1 VQTAEHELREAL
13 ERQKRTFDL
22 AMTASQ
28 MGTWRYTL
36 ADNICVYDE
45 NAQRL
50 YGLTEAR
57 FLHYDEG
64 ARARFH
70 PDDIEL
76 MWSRVSTALD
86 PLSDG
91 RYEADYRVK
100 QLDGSWRWVSAWGL
114 VEFEGDGPKE
124 SQWHLPAPVGTLLS
138 GNKPRSSN
146 ASFSMS

>member
-1 VQTAEHELREAL
+1 MAGFSWNTKGWFTTAVRGRRMICMCSYCTDQLRDGAHLEVMERHDLAVPSALRSLATAQLAWRFGRGEWLDSGEDGALRLAL

-57 FLHYDEG
+57 FLHGEEG
-64 ARARFH
+64 VKAKFH
-70 PDDIEL
+70 PDDMDIC
-76 MWSRVSTALD
+76 
-86 PLSDG
+86 G
-91 RYEADYRVK
+91 H
-100 QLDGSWRWVSAWGL
+100 G
-114 VEFEGDGPKE
+114 
-124 SQWHLPAPVGTLLS
+124 
-138 GNKPRSSN
+138 
-146 ASFSMS
+146 